1 MSESPIFIQ
10 SYLGFAVLSNGSK
23 IVNAASS
30 QMPTMTNNIVNAGDH
45 GVGSTSML
53 QTK

>member
-1 MSESPIFIQ
+1 MGQDSLDGRGIKDMNKKSIITA
-10 SYLGFAVLSNGSK
+10 LL
-23 IVNAASS
+23 ASVALAG
-30 QMPTMTNNIVNAGDH
+30 QAQADHGDH

>member
-1 MSESPIFIQ
+1 MHPAFEMKVKIAMI
-10 SYLGFAVLSNGSK
+10 VTMLSSG
-23 IVNAASS
+23 I
-30 QMPTMTNNIVNAGDH
+30 MDH